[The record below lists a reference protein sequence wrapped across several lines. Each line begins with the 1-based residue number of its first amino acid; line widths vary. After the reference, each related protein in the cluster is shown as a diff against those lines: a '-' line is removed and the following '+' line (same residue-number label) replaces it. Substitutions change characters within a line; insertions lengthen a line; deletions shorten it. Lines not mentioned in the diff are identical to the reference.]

1 MAWKNIKQ
9 RSLNDGMLIQHN
21 ALTELDDILKMIKWQ
36 NIEKHLV
43 DLHSSKKGE
52 RAYPPLMMFKALL
65 LQSWYNLSDSQ
76 LEKQLARDLMF
87 RRFVGIGLDDSV
99 PDHSSIWRFR
109 QKISEEG
116 RLEYLLDRLNQGLT
130 EAGLYIKQGQVS
142 IIDASVIEAKQSR
155 PNKGVDGE
163 NTQDKE
169 AGYNVKQSSDGKMK
183 TTYGF
188 KAHLNVDEDAFIT
201 SAITT
206 AGNVHDSQCL
216 EDLLTGAET
225 AVYADSAYASHKHD
239 VLLKEKNIK
248 NGILKRAYRNKSLT
262 KDEKQQNKQL
272 SSIRST
278 VERVFGILKQHY
290 GMGKARYLGKA
301 RNHARLLLMSMA
313 YNLKRGL
320 AIQRS
325 CLAGC

>member
-9 RSLNDGMLIQHN
+9 RSLNDGMLIQHK
-21 ALTELDDILKMIKWQ
+21 ALTELDDILKMIKWH
-36 NIEKHLV
+36 NIEKYLV
-43 DLHSSKKGE
+43 DLHNSKKGE

-65 LQSWYNLSDSQ
+65 LQSWYNLSDQQ
-76 LEKQLARDLMF
+76 LESQLARDLLF

-116 RLEYLLDRLNQGLT
+116 RLAFLFDRLNQGLT
-130 EAGLYIKQGQVS
+130 EAGLLIKQGQVS
-142 IIDASVIEAKQSR
+142 IIDASVIEAKQNR
-155 PNKGVDGE
+155 PHKGVDGE

-183 TTYGF
+183 TTFGF
-188 KAHLNVDEDAFIT
+188 KAHMNVDEDGFV
-201 SAITT
+201 SQVMTT

-225 AVYADSAYASHKHD
+225 AVYADSAYASARHD
-239 VLLKEKNIK
+239 DLLKQKNIK
-248 NGILKRAYRNKSLT
+248 NGILKRAYRNKPLT
-262 KDEKQQNKQL
+262 KVEKQHNKQL

-290 GMGKARYLGKA
+290 GMGKARYLGKQ

-325 CLAGC
+325 CMAAC

>member
-9 RSLNDGMLIQHN
+9 RSLNDGMLIQHK
-21 ALTELDDILKMIKWQ
+21 ALTELDDILKMINWH
-36 NIEKHLV
+36 NIEKHLL
-43 DLHSSKKGE
+43 DLHNSKKGE
-52 RAYPPLMMFKALL
+52 RAYPPIMMFKALL
-65 LQSWYNLSDSQ
+65 LQSWYNLSDQQ
-76 LEKQLARDLMF
+76 LESQLARDLLF

-116 RLEYLLDRLNQGLT
+116 RLAYLLDRLNQGLT
-130 EAGLYIKQGQVS
+130 DAGLYIKQGQVS

-155 PNKGVDGE
+155 PNKGVNGE

-169 AGYNVKQSSDGKMK
+169 AGYNVKQGGDGKMK

-188 KAHLNVDEDAFIT
+188 KAHLNVEEDAFIT
-201 SAITT
+201 NAITT

-225 AVYADSAYASHKHD
+225 AVYADSAYASNKHD
-239 VLLKEKNIK
+239 ALLSEKHIK
-248 NGILKRAYRNKSLT
+248 NGILKRAYRNKPLT
-262 KDEKQQNKQL
+262 EEEKRRNKQL

-301 RNHARLLLMSMA
+301 RNHARLLLMCMA

-320 AIQRS
+320 AIKRS
-325 CLAGC
+325 CMVAC

>member
-9 RSLNDGMLIQHN
+9 RSLNDGMLIQHK

-65 LQSWYNLSDSQ
+65 LQSWYNLSDQQ
-76 LEKQLARDLMF
+76 LESQLARDLLF
-87 RRFVGIGLDDSV
+87 RRFVGIGLDDAV

-116 RLEYLLDRLNQGLT
+116 RLEYLLDLLNQGLT
-130 EAGLYIKQGQVS
+130 EAGLYIKKGQVS

-225 AVYADSAYASHKHD
+225 AVYADSAYASNKHD

-248 NGILKRAYRNKSLT
+248 NGILKRAYRNKPLT

-290 GMGKARYLGKA
+290 GMAKARYLGKA
-301 RNHARLLLMSMA
+301 RNHARLILMSMA

-325 CLAGC
+325 CMAGC

>member
-9 RSLNDGMLIQHN
+9 RSLNDGMLIQHK
-21 ALTELDDILKMIKWQ
+21 ALTELDDILKMIKWH
-36 NIEKHLV
+36 NIEKYLV
-43 DLHSSKKGE
+43 DLHNSKKGE

-65 LQSWYNLSDSQ
+65 LQSWYNLSDQQ
-76 LEKQLARDLMF
+76 LESQLARDLLF

-109 QKISEEG
+109 QKISAEG
-116 RLEYLLDRLNQGLT
+116 RLEFLFDRLNQGLT
-130 EAGLYIKQGQVS
+130 EAGLLIKQGQVS

-155 PNKGVDGE
+155 PNKGADGD

-188 KAHLNVDEDAFIT
+188 KAHINVDEDGFV
-201 SAITT
+201 SQVITT
-206 AGNVHDSQCL
+206 AGNVHDSQCM
-216 EDLLTGAET
+216 EDLLTGAEA
-225 AVYADSAYASHKHD
+225 AVYADSAYASSQHD
-239 VLLKEKNIK
+239 QLLKDKNIK
-248 NGILKRAYRNKSLT
+248 NGILKRAYRNRPLT
-262 KDEKQQNKQL
+262 KAEKQYNKQL

-278 VERVFGILKQHY
+278 LERVFGILKLHY

-320 AIQRS
+320 TIQRS
-325 CLAGC
+325 CMASC